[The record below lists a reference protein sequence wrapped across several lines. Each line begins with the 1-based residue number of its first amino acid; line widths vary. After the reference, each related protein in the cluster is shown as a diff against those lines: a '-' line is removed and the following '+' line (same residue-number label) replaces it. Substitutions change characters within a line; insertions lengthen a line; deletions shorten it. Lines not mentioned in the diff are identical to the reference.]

1 MRTSSTSREVFLD
14 GLLHHRHLSPLVF
27 SPVSLARQS
36 AAKEEDLYFVQC
48 PKCGQPIELPDNAF
62 GPDRT
67 HPWNVV
73 GCDECDLT
81 FDDDDAEVH
90 REPDARGVL

>member
-1 MRTSSTSREVFLD
+1 M
-14 GLLHHRHLSPLVF
+14 
-27 SPVSLARQS
+27 
-36 AAKEEDLYFVQC
+36 QC